1 MNRDTRSDRLV
12 RTRSKPIPQ
21 PSSVIDLDRLLSDVT
36 DAWKSF
42 DLAVVNT
49 NTVRLRVMN
58 DMTANWHVHERS
70 DELFYVLSGAVHM
83 DTDRGAYAIRARQ
96 LFIVPAGLRHRA
108 RVDGQATMLI
118 IDKIR

>member
-1 MNRDTRSDRLV
+1 MPRNST
-12 RTRSKPIPQ
+12 
-21 PSSVIDLDRLLSDVT
+21 VIDLDRLLPDVT

-42 DLAVVNT
+42 DLGVVNA

-70 DELFYVLSGAVHM
+70 DELFYVLSGSVHM
-83 DTDRGAYAIRARQ
+83 DTDRGAHTIRAGQ

-108 RVDGQATMLI
+108 RVDERATMLI
-118 IDKIR
+118 IDKIK